1 MPSEFTDAKWVMASH
16 SLNLPVAGH
25 VPIQSSPALIFIP
38 RLPARRILRSPGY
51 PMIAKLITAILL
63 SASLLQPANVG
74 ETNGSVERHIE
85 AAYLLNFGR
94 YVSWPQAAGEVI
106 IGVLG
111 HDPIVG
117 ILERTI
123 AGKTINGR
131 SCRIKVYA
139 TPEHIDHCE
148 ILFLPRSEARQ
159 AQAAIAAVAGK
170 PILTVSEL
178 DRFSSDGGMI
188 EFLLIDDTV
197 KFDINLGAVERSGLK
212 IGSELLRVAREIK
225 GRHR

>member
-1 MPSEFTDAKWVMASH
+1 MPSEFTNAEWVVTGRAQ
-16 SLNLPVAGH
+16 NLPAAGH
-25 VPIQSSPALIFIP
+25 EPVPSGV
-38 RLPARRILRSPGY
+38 ARI
-51 PMIAKLITAILL
+51 IAKLVTAMLFS
-63 SASLLQPANVG
+63 SAVLQPATGG
-74 ETNGSVERHIE
+74 ETNGSVELHIE

-94 YVSWPQAAGEVI
+94 YVSWPQPAGEVT

-111 HDPIVG
+111 RHPIVD

-131 SCRIKVYA
+131 SCRVKVYP

-159 AQAAIAAVAGK
+159 TQAAIAAVGGK

-178 DRFSSDGGMI
+178 EHFSSDGGMI
-188 EFLLIDDTV
+188 EFVLIDDTV

-212 IGSELLRVAREIK
+212 IGSELLRVARGIK
-225 GRHR
+225 GRQR

>member
-1 MPSEFTDAKWVMASH
+1 MPSEFTNAEWLMAGQAQ
-16 SLNLPVAGH
+16 NLPAGGREP
-25 VPIQSSPALIFIP
+25 VPSGPAT
-38 RLPARRILRSPGY
+38 
-51 PMIAKLITAILL
+51 MIAKLITAMLFT
-63 SASLLQPANVG
+63 SAVLQPANLG
-74 ETNGSVERHIE
+74 ENNGSVELHIE

-94 YVSWPQAAGEVI
+94 YVSWPQPAGDVI

-111 HDPIVG
+111 HHPIVE

-131 SCRIKVYA
+131 SCRVKVYP

-159 AQAAIAAVAGK
+159 TQAAIAALAGK
-170 PILTVSEL
+170 PILTVSDLEH
-178 DRFSSDGGMI
+178 FSSDGGMI

-197 KFDINLGAVERSGLK
+197 KFDINLGTVERSGLK
-212 IGSELLRVAREIK
+212 IGSELLRVARGIK
-225 GRHR
+225 GRNR